1 MTNTLHI
8 ERTNT
13 FNWNPQ
19 APVARKPSKREE
31 VQDDDNH
38 CHSPG
43 RPWFQSLPARRRKLK
58 WLPHF
63 FFFVFVAMIT
73 LNKIFLHICHDKK
86 VDLLWIIMNLLLVR
100 RQPAEGGHL
109 QDHQHPPRAPEDQVW
124 GQVTHK
130 IILSSMYIARG
141 QHPCLAWQ
149 GTVLYEDG
157 AKISEVGIK
166 DGCSIHLAIYSTDQV
181 CVMMKHM
188 TVVCCLCDP
197 GELQGDL
204 DESSHH
210 QLEELQQ
217 CSIWPTSLQ
226 LDRCYL
232 NKLPNQWRVLIV
244 NSFHWVKQFWSFYD
258 TGVNAAFG
266 ISLGASSTR
275 SPALCTDA

>member
-43 RPWFQSLPARRRKLK
+43 RPWVQSLPARRRK

-109 QDHQHPPRAPEDQVW
+109 QDHQHPSRAPEDQVW

-141 QHPCLAWQ
+141 QHPCLACRGLCCTRTGPRSPRWGSRTAAPSTSPSTPLTRCVSWWSTWQ
-149 GTVLYEDG
+149 SYV
-157 AKISEVGIK
+157 
-166 DGCSIHLAIYSTDQV
+166 V
-181 CVMMKHM
+181 CVI
-188 TVVCCLCDP
+188 
-197 GELQGDL
+197 QGSYR
-204 DESSHH
+204 E
-210 QLEELQQ
+210 
-217 CSIWPTSLQ
+217 I
-226 LDRCYL
+226 
-232 NKLPNQWRVLIV
+232 
-244 NSFHWVKQFWSFYD
+244 
-258 TGVNAAFG
+258 
-266 ISLGASSTR
+266 
-275 SPALCTDA
+275 